1 MGDTDRAARVSA
13 LYEAFMQGDIG
24 TVLAAFDP
32 KIEWNEAEHVTFWP
46 GSAFIGPDA
55 VVQGVF
61 ARIPETF
68 GDTFRIA
75 VERVL
80 ACGDTVAVQARY
92 LGTVQS
98 TGSEI
103 SAQVAH
109 VWDFEGDS
117 IVRFQQ
123 YTDTW
128 QFAEAT
134 GIAPVT
140 V

>member
-1 MGDTDRAARVSA
+1 MADKVERVRS
-13 LYEAFMQGDIG
+13 LYEAFARGDVG
-24 TVLAAFDP
+24 TVLGAFDA

-46 GSAFIGPDA
+46 GSAFVGPDE

-68 GDTFRIA
+68 GDTFRIN
-75 VERVL
+75 VDRVHG
-80 ACGDTVAVQARY
+80 CGDTVIMEGRY
-92 LGTVQS
+92 TGTVQA
-98 TGSEI
+98 TGKDI

-109 VWDFEGDS
+109 VWDLEGDT

-128 QFAEAT
+128 QFADAT
-134 GIAPVT
+134 GIAPVIT
-140 V
+140 